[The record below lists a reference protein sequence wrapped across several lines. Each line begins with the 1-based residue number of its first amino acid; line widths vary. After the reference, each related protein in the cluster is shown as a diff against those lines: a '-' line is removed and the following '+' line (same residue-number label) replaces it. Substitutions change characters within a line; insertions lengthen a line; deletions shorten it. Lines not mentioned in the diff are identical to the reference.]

1 MGEEKR
7 KTVGILVAVYIAS
20 IAAGLIRPSLA
31 LLMKLGLG
39 ASVIAVSSMTSG
51 FMAGRASLSLVAGL
65 LGDLSPEKRR
75 LFTLL
80 PMLTAAVVVYAAT
93 VLGSAYGIILAMVF
107 WGAMAGLTW
116 PTAQTLITDV
126 AKGRPGTVLSLYF
139 ATGTLGV
146 ATGNFLFGVLPYSY
160 RAIAE
165 AGVLLLALSS
175 LLLWISS
182 AGIEV
187 RVKRRMKLGEIKSRL
202 DRRVMWILYSAF
214 TAGFMTGLLRE
225 YFYVYVYQEYH
236 LSKSNL
242 GGLLA
247 VASLAALVLGLAVGP
262 LSDRVGIPK
271 TLLATMGLGVIAT
284 FLLGLDHLYT
294 ITATGY
300 ILALASGRAVLPLTR
315 NAGLLGVGRGG
326 STMVGLANT
335 VSNLGN
341 MTSPLVAGALYS
353 SSVEIMGITGD
364 SLTYIIACIM
374 LLLSLI
380 MYVAIFQVKRETVNS

>member
-1 MGEEKR
+1 MDEEKR
-7 KTVGILVAVYIAS
+7 KTAGILVAVYIAS
-20 IAAGLIRPSLA
+20 IAAGLLRPSLA
-31 LLMKLGLG
+31 LMMKLSLG
-39 ASVIAVSSMTSG
+39 ASVLAVSSMTSG

-80 PMLTAAVVVYAAT
+80 PMMAAGVVVYFAVVMGNAF
-93 VLGSAYGIILAMVF
+93 GIILAMVF

-116 PTAQTLITDV
+116 PTAQTLITDIS
-126 AKGRPGTVLSLYF
+126 KSRPGTVLSLYF

-160 RAIAE
+160 RVIAE
-165 AGVLLLALSS
+165 AGIVLLALSS
-175 LLLWISS
+175 ILLWLSS
-182 AGIEV
+182 SGIEV
-187 RVKRRMKLGEIKSRL
+187 RVKRRMKLGEIRSRL

-236 LSKSNL
+236 ISKSSL

-247 VASLAALVLGLAVGP
+247 TASLVALILGLMVGP

-284 FLLGLDHLYT
+284 LLLGLDHLYT
-294 ITATGY
+294 LTAIGY

-341 MTSPLVAGALYS
+341 MASPLVAGALYS
-353 SSVEIMGITGD
+353 SSIEVMGITGG
-364 SLTYIIACIM
+364 SLTYIIACVM

-380 MYVAIFQVKRETVNS
+380 IYVTIFHVKGETVNS

>member
-1 MGEEKR
+1 MDEKKR

-31 LLMKLGLG
+31 LMMKLSLG
-39 ASVIAVSSMTSG
+39 ASVLAVSSMTSG
-51 FMAGRASLSLVAGL
+51 FMAGRASLSLVAGV

-75 LFTLL
+75 LFTLI
-80 PMLTAAVVVYAAT
+80 PMLSAAVIVYAAT
-93 VLGSAYGIILAMVF
+93 LLGNAYGAILAMVF

-116 PTAQTLITDV
+116 PTAQTLITDIS
-126 AKGRPGTVLSLYF
+126 KGKPGTVLSFYF

-146 ATGNFLFGVLPYSY
+146 ATGGFLFGLLPYSY
-160 RAIAE
+160 EVIAE

-175 LLLWISS
+175 LILWLSS

-187 RVKRRMKLGEIKSRL
+187 RVKRWMRLGEIKSRL
-202 DRRVMWILYSAF
+202 DRKVMWILYSAF

-236 LSKSNL
+236 LTKADL

-247 VASLAALVLGLAVGP
+247 TASLAALILGLAVGP
-262 LSDRVGIPK
+262 ISDRVGIPK

-284 FLLGLDHLYT
+284 LLLGLDHLY
-294 ITATGY
+294 IVTAIGY

-341 MTSPLVAGALYS
+341 MTSPLVAGALYTS
-353 SSVEIMGITGD
+353 SIEIIGITGG

-380 MYVAIFQVKRETVNS
+380 MYVTIFRVKGETVN